1 MALEKL
7 AHRAELVYVARDFHQ
22 NMRRQDVVL
31 PKTEFQSGGKDIE
44 AFTLDDLSNGS
55 FEVMFIDKATQKNLA
70 SYTVQN
76 QKFKEKG
83 ASYDIT
89 KFFEFAVSEFK
100 IVNG

>member
-1 MALEKL
+1 
-7 AHRAELVYVARDFHQ
+7 
-22 NMRRQDVVL
+22 VVL
-31 PKTEFQSGGKDIE
+31 PRTEFNCGGKDIE

-55 FEVMFIDKATQKNLA
+55 FEIMFIDKTTQKNLA

-83 ASYDIT
+83 ATYDIT

-100 IVNG
+100 AIGG